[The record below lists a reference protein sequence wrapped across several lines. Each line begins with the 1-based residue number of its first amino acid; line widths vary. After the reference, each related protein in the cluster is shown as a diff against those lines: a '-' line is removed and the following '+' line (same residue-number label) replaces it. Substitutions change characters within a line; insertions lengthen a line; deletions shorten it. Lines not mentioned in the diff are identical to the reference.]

1 MVDTGLTKCY
11 YLGDEV
17 SVYDSLIK
25 ARGVPNISGRFSY
38 AIFVRQ
44 ALRFSPFPQGLPICF
59 EVITCRSS
67 TAITAASTT

>member
-17 SVYDSLIK
+17 SVYDSLMQIS
-25 ARGVPNISGRFSY
+25 GVPSNRDAFLMPFSY
-38 AIFVRQ
+38 GKPCGF
-44 ALRFSPFPQGLPICF
+44 LLFPQGLPICF

-67 TAITAASTT
+67 TAITAAPIT